1 MRTRHHAEAAGQQA
15 NAPTTVT
22 TPDALVARRLVCVS
36 GGIFLLRG
44 EDDLVPMTEASYDTE
59 DVLQALLAKFP
70 DLLAGDQLAGIDA
83 RRWVL
88 IDRESAVPDTEEG
101 ARRWSVDHLFLDQ
114 DGVPTLVEVKR
125 SSDTRLRREVV
136 GQLIDYAANAVVYWP
151 IDTLRTTFERRLER
165 EERDADTELAA
176 VLGPDADT
184 EGYWEQAAANLKAG
198 RIRLVFVADEIPREL
213 RRVVEFLNEQM
224 VAEVIAIEV
233 KQYVGPEGLRT
244 LVPRV
249 IGQTAAAET
258 RKGSREKRQW
268 DEASFLAELKGK
280 CSPVE
285 ARVAGGLIEWA
296 RVQLPRFTWGT
307 GLVTGSFIPV
317 LDHGGQNYAPLA
329 LWTNGRVE
337 ILFKYLSRRPPFDDV
352 GLRREFLRRLNEIPG
367 IAIPEHAITRTLSLR
382 LAVLIAT
389 PETLDSFK
397 GVLEWFCE
405 TVRAD
410 PGGSPITNHATR
422 LA

>member
-1 MRTRHHAEAAGQQA
+1 
-15 NAPTTVT
+15 
-22 TPDALVARRLVCVS
+22 
-36 GGIFLLRG
+36 
-44 EDDLVPMTEASYDTE
+44 MTEAPYDSE
-59 DVLQALLAKFP
+59 DVLQRLLAKFP
-70 DLLAGDQLAGIDA
+70 DLLAGDQLASGEA
-83 RRWVL
+83 QRWLL
-88 IDRESAVPDTEEG
+88 IDRESALPDSEDG
-101 ARRWSVDHLFLDQ
+101 GGRWSVDLLFLDHEA
-114 DGVPTLVEVKR
+114 VPTLVEVKR
-125 SSDTRLRREVV
+125 SSDSRIRREVV

-151 IDTLRTTFERRLER
+151 IDTLRATFERRLER
-165 EERDADTELAA
+165 EERDVDTELAV

-224 VAEVIAIEV
+224 AAEVIAIEV

-268 DEASFLAELKGK
+268 DEASFLAELNGK
-280 CSPVE
+280 CGPAE
-285 ARVAGGLIEWA
+285 ARVVGELIEWA

-307 GLVTGSFIPV
+307 GLVIGSFIPV

-329 LWTNGRVE
+329 LWTNGRIE
-337 ILFKYLSRRPPFDDV
+337 ILFKYLSRRPPFDDA

-367 IAIPEHAITRTLSLR
+367 MAIPEHAVTRTPSLR
-382 LAVLIAT
+382 LAVLTAT

-397 GVLEWFCE
+397 GVLQWFCE
-405 TVRAD
+405 TARAD
-410 PGGSPITNHATR
+410 PGGQPNH
-422 LA
+422 